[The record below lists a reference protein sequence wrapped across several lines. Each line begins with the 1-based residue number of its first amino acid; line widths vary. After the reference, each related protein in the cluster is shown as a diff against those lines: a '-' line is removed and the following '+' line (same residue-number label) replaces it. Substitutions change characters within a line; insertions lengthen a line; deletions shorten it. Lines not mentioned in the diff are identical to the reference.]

1 MDSSPTEI
9 PKEPTSDPV
18 RIRLR
23 DEGASALAE
32 LWGEQVSKLERIVQF
47 RLDPH
52 LRARIDP
59 ADVLQEAFLQVARRI
74 QEYIDGVSVSWFVWL
89 RQRTMQTLIDMQ
101 RAHLSEKR
109 DAHREARRPQDQH
122 GQTSSLSIAC
132 VLMDD
137 CTSPSMAA
145 SRSEEFE
152 QLRKALD
159 SMNETDREVLAM
171 RHFEQLSNQEVAEM
185 LGLSST
191 AASNR
196 YVRAMIKLGEIMKS
210 VSNPPS

>member
-1 MDSSPTEI
+1 MNSSTTEI
-9 PKEPTSDPV
+9 PREPTSDPV

-23 DEGASALAE
+23 EGGASALAD
-32 LWGEQVSKLERIVQF
+32 LWGEQVPKLERIVQF
-47 RLDPH
+47 RMDPH
-52 LRARIDP
+52 VRARIDP

-74 QEYIDGVSVSWFVWL
+74 QEYIDGVAVSWFVWL

-101 RAHLSEKR
+101 RAHLSDKR
-109 DAHREARRPQDQH
+109 DAHREAPRPQETN
-122 GQTSSLSIAC
+122 GQTSSLSIAR
-132 VLMDD
+132 VLVDD

-185 LGLSST
+185 LGLSAT

-196 YVRAMIKLGEIMKS
+196 YIRAMIKLGEIMKS
-210 VSNPPS
+210 VSNPPL